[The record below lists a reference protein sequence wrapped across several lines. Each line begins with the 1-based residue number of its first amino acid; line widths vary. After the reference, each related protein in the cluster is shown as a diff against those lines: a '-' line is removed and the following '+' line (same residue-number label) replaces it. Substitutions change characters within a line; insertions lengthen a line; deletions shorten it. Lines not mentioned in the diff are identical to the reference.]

1 MAARYDA
8 IGRTY
13 TATRATEPRIA
24 ARIWAALGDAR
35 TVVNVGAGTGNY
47 EPPDREVTAVEP
59 SAVMIA
65 QRPPGAAPAVQA
77 SAEALPFADASFDAA
92 MAVLT
97 LHHWSDWRGG
107 CAELRRVAR
116 DRVVV
121 FSWDPTYV
129 GRMWLGPEYFPE
141 RVDGG
146 RRAGFPS
153 LADQAAALGAEVE
166 VVPVPWDCRDGFFS
180 AFWRRPEAYLDP
192 AVRAGI
198 STLAKRS
205 EAELADG
212 LARLRADLDSGAWAR
227 RHADLLR
234 ARRRSTSATA
244 CSSARA
250 GGRHARGA
258 GTRVRRDL
266 SVPEGGPMPQPKS
279 SSSRARKPARGQ
291 QAGGQARRHP
301 QAGRQERGEQAGRQA
316 QRGRASRRPSAPPR
330 RKPAAATAKADRRRH
345 REPHRAA
352 RHAAQGRRPHRRRR
366 QGRARRR
373 RQARADHAQ
382 GRHGAQPDAALRGRA
397 QADGFRS
404 DLEQLLGRGRSQ
416 AVQSSDRVLREV
428 DRARRRVGVGSVVP
442 DHALRRADRG
452 ADPEPPQA
460 TSRPRSCARCA
471 TTRRATTRASPCWA
485 RSRRSSPELR
495 WGQWMPPSRRASSA
509 ARSSS

>member
-24 ARIWAALGDAR
+24 ARIWAAMGDAR

-47 EPPDREVTAVEP
+47 EPPDRDVTAVEP

-77 SAEALPFADASFDAA
+77 SAEALPFPDASFDAA

-121 FSWDPTYV
+121 FSWDPTCV

-141 RVDGG
+141 LSAEDA
-146 RRAGFPS
+146 AGFPA

-166 VVPVPWDCRDGFFS
+166 VVPIPSDCRDGFFS

-198 STLAKRS
+198 STLARRS

-227 RHADLLR
+227 RHADLLGR
-234 ARRRSTSATA
+234 DTLDLGYRLLVGP
-244 CSSARA
+244 
-250 GGRHARGA
+250 GGR
-258 GTRVRRDL
+258 
-266 SVPEGGPMPQPKS
+266 
-279 SSSRARKPARGQ
+279 
-291 QAGGQARRHP
+291 
-301 QAGRQERGEQAGRQA
+301 
-316 QRGRASRRPSAPPR
+316 
-330 RKPAAATAKADRRRH
+330 
-345 REPHRAA
+345 
-352 RHAAQGRRPHRRRR
+352 
-366 QGRARRR
+366 
-373 RQARADHAQ
+373 
-382 GRHGAQPDAALRGRA
+382 
-397 QADGFRS
+397 
-404 DLEQLLGRGRSQ
+404 
-416 AVQSSDRVLREV
+416 
-428 DRARRRVGVGSVVP
+428 
-442 DHALRRADRG
+442 
-452 ADPEPPQA
+452 
-460 TSRPRSCARCA
+460 
-471 TTRRATTRASPCWA
+471 
-485 RSRRSSPELR
+485 
-495 WGQWMPPSRRASSA
+495 
-509 ARSSS
+509 